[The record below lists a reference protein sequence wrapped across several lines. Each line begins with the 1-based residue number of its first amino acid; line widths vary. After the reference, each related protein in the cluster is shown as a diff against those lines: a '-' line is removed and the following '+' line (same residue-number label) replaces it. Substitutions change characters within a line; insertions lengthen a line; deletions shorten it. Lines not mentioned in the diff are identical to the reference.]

1 MVSVATATI
10 AELLLPIA
18 TIAGAIITGCVD
30 VCLEKKKRFWGE
42 AGTGYLPNRS
52 NELKVWRRWSG
63 FLLSDCCGWVVV
75 LGSACV
81 EICWGWDHWETSQVC
96 RQLGQEFDSQGA
108 P

>member
-63 FLLSDCCGWVVV
+63 FLLSDCGWVVV
-75 LGSACV
+75 LGSACM
-81 EICWGWDHWETSQVC
+81 EIPIGAEWTTSHGKYHADC
-96 RQLGQEFDSQGA
+96 FG
-108 P
+108 